1 MKKITVGLAIFML
14 LIGYI
19 GWELASTDVA
29 PSSNMWRAREAVQP
43 TQTASEG
50 ADITDGDLTAGN
62 KGSIPNAPGVAA
74 SASTDH
80 GSQAFQSDAATA
92 RAAKLSSSA
101 IKSTGAAIY
110 VFHSKTIVATEKPT
124 ESEKSRLQHAIG
136 LATETLRQPIVV
148 LDADALSLSG
158 VPYVLFAKDRF
169 DLTEAI
175 KASYLRLNQTSSTTK
190 VITQSQQQ

>member
-1 MKKITVGLAIFML
+1 MKKTIVGLAIFML
-14 LIGYI
+14 LIVYI

-29 PSSNMWRAREAVQP
+29 PSSNTWRAREAVQP
-43 TQTASEG
+43 SLTVSEG
-50 ADITDGDLTAGN
+50 ADITDGHLTAGN
-62 KGSIPNAPGVAA
+62 KGSIPNAPVVAA
-74 SASTDH
+74 IASADH
-80 GSQAFQSDAATA
+80 GSQAFQSDSATA
-92 RAAKLSSSA
+92 PAAKVSLTA

-124 ESEKSRLQHAIG
+124 ESEKSRLQHAIA
-136 LATETLRQPIVV
+136 LATKTLRQPIVV

-158 VPYVLFAKDRF
+158 VSYVLFAEDRF

-175 KASYLRLNQTSSTTK
+175 KASYLSLNQTSATTK